1 MNSRVKALIA
11 AAAVSAAVAVAAVQV
26 QAGAASTHIRHLN
39 GPVYARSASPHSA
52 PMAQQ
57 LDGAVVQ
64 NGSGPHTVPEPNNVD
79 GCDHDYGAVGQCV
92 PWTVPGTTT
101 QQRCAWL
108 SAHGFGPLAI
118 TGKDRQNLDPVR
130 AGTACAA
137 ADLSVTWH

>member
-1 MNSRVKALIA
+1 VVKRRFKVLIA
-11 AAAVSAAVAVAAVQV
+11 VGAVAAAVAAVQVGV
-26 QAGAASTHIRHLN
+26 QAGAASTHIRHLS

-52 PMAQQ
+52 PMAQH

-64 NGSGPHTVPEPNNVD
+64 NGSGPHKVPEPNNID

-118 TGKDRQNLDPVR
+118 TGEDRQHLDPVH

-137 ADLSVTWH
+137 ADLS